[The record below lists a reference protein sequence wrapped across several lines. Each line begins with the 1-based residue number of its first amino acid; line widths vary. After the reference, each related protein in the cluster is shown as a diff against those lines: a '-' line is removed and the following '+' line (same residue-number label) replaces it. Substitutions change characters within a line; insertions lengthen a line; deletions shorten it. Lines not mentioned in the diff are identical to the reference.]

1 MSAWPEEV
9 VAVKQLQDYVDLER
23 RVELMSHR
31 CTIVDNNLKNK
42 YFTGNAP
49 ANHTNG
55 TFAPGSLWFIT
66 IDVKE
71 N

>member
-9 VAVKQLQDYVDLER
+9 VAVKQLKDYVDLER

-31 CTIVDNNLKNK
+31 HSFMDNNLKNQ

-49 ANHTNG
+49 ANHTNAI
-55 TFAPGSLWFIT
+55 FAPGSIWFVT
-66 IDVKE
+66 IDTE
-71 N
+71 D